1 MKVCFT
7 EELKKSSD
15 KIKIDKEAKL
25 TNKQILENYKSLM
38 SPFDLL
44 PQAKEEEM
52 FLQIAELVTSYYQQ
66 ILAAMSNR
74 KNG

>member
-15 KIKIDKEAKL
+15 KIKIDKETKL
-25 TNKQILENYKSLM
+25 TKKQILENYKSLM